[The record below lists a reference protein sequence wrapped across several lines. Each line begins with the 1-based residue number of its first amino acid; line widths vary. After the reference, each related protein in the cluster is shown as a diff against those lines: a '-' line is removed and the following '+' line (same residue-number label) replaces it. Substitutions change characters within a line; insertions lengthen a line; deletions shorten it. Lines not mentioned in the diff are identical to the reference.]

1 MSAQNSAGTYA
12 VLIAG
17 MLIAVQASAAPN
29 SESAS
34 AQAAP
39 EIGTNI
45 VGERDTAVGLYL
57 VPWREEQASDM
68 DRPPRLYDVP
78 LQMLDADAFSARVQT
93 QEGIAAYR
101 RARSDRRR

>member
-1 MSAQNSAGTYA
+1 MNAQAPVRRWGLVLAG
-12 VLIAG
+12 IALC
-17 MLIAVQASAAPN
+17 MPAAASAAEPPR
-29 SESAS
+29 

-57 VPWREEQASDM
+57 VPWREESASDM

-78 LQMLDADAFSARVQT
+78 LEPLDAEAFAARVQT
-93 QEGIAAYR
+93 QESIAAYR
-101 RARSDRRR
+101 RSRTDRRR